1 MRLRTI
7 VVCAVVLTACG
18 AASADAQPS
27 VTQPDPWPFGQ
38 AQKTPAPPRASTQQ
52 IQGFNI
58 VLVLGETQ
66 ASGASESVEDLPGG
80 AKKALSDMREF
91 LPYKHYRVLDS
102 QWTSCCGG
110 ARAQLSGRLR
120 GLVGVPGANNAVNL
134 VHRPYAFALEASNSA
149 DGLAI
154 HFELKAEEVE
164 GVRRLTDRDTPR
176 ERADLQ
182 AEIETLGLQI
192 REAEGKV
199 KVGALAPLDVR
210 PLQDRHASLQR
221 RLEGLGGET
230 RESGSRSII
239 QTRFSMEPGETVVV
253 GTSRLGGD
261 KALIALVTA
270 VRRTGGKE

>member
-1 MRLRTI
+1 MRLRII
-7 VVCAVVLTACG
+7 VVCAVVLTTFG
-18 AASADAQPS
+18 AGSADAQPS
-27 VTQPDPWPFGQ
+27 VAQPDPEPFGQ
-38 AQKTPAPPRASTQQ
+38 AQKMPAPPRAATQQ

-66 ASGASESVEDLPGG
+66 PSGATESVNELPGG
-80 AKKALSDMREF
+80 ANKALTDMREF

-102 QWTSCCGG
+102 QWTSCCAGT
-110 ARAQLSGRLR
+110 RVLLSGRLR
-120 GLVGVPGANNAVNL
+120 GLIGVPGANNAVNL

-149 DGLAI
+149 DGLAVR
-154 HFELKAEEVE
+154 FELNVE
-164 GVRRLTDRDTPR
+164 GGEGARREPSRDTMR

-182 AEIETLGLQI
+182 AEIETLSLQI

-199 KVGALAPLDVR
+199 KLGVLAPLDVR
-210 PLQDRHASLQR
+210 PLHDRHASLQR

-239 QTRFSMEPGETVVV
+239 QTRFTMDAGETVVV

-270 VRRTGGKE
+270 VRRGDR

>member
-1 MRLRTI
+1 
-7 VVCAVVLTACG
+7 
-18 AASADAQPS
+18 
-27 VTQPDPWPFGQ
+27 
-38 AQKTPAPPRASTQQ
+38 
-52 IQGFNI
+52 
-58 VLVLGETQ
+58 
-66 ASGASESVEDLPGG
+66 
-80 AKKALSDMREF
+80 MREF

-110 ARAQLSGRLR
+110 TRAQLSGRLR
-120 GLVGVPGANNAVNL
+120 GLVGIPGANNTVNL
-134 VHRPYAFALEASNSA
+134 VQRPYAFALETSNSGE
-149 DGLAI
+149 GLSVY
-154 HFELKAEEVE
+154 FELRVE
-164 GVRRLTDRDTPR
+164 DGEGARRLPDRDAVR

-199 KVGALAPLDVR
+199 KLGALSPLDVR

-230 RESGSRSII
+230 HASGSRSII
-239 QTRFSMEPGETVVV
+239 QTRFSMDPGETVVV

-270 VRRTGGKE
+270 VRRTGSKD